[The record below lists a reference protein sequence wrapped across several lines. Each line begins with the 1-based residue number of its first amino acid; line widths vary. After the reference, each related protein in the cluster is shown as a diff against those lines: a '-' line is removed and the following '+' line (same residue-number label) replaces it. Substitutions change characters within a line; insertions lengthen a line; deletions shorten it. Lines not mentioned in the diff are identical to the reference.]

1 MTTITLIL
9 SLLLGAIEGTS
20 ANSTPTEATSSS
32 QTQPAPQQGA
42 DWIIT
47 EEGMP

>member
-9 SLLLGAIEGTS
+9 SLLLSALDGTNT
-20 ANSTPTEATSSS
+20 NSTSTEAASSS

>member
-9 SLLLGAIEGTS
+9 SLLLSALDGTN
-20 ANSTPTEATSSS
+20 ANATTTNGTSSS
-32 QTQPAPQQGA
+32 QTQPAPQQGT